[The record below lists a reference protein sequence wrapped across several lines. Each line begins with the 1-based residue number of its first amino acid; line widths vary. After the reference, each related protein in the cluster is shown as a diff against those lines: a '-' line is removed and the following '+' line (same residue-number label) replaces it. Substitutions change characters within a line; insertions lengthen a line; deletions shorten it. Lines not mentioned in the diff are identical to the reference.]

1 MQTEVKLR
9 AMVGHVEVQDKEE
22 DRDKGD
28 FEDLKSS
35 AVAGVKFGFG
45 NVFVFEIL

>member
-9 AMVGHVEVQDKEE
+9 VTVGQVEVQDKEE

-28 FEDLKSS
+28 LDDLNSS
-35 AVAGVKFGFG
+35 AVAGVKFGLG
-45 NVFVFEIL
+45 SVCI